1 MEKEVLLD
9 AMVCSGTVLNYERRE
24 RCREWANRVTK
35 CLGGVT
41 FYDDGSA
48 FEAYSAYRLVNEHG
62 VGRDDRVFFA
72 GAYHNSALQLLA
84 RLGYKKV
91 VGMDYRREVYDEPYY
106 WKVKYYRGDLL
117 NTHMPPSFFR
127 AYFAFRVF
135 DAISYGLAHRR
146 SLFIRARDPLRLT
159 DRFLGEASR
168 ILRDGG
174 LLVVTARYGDTTRL
188 APGCV
193 IFDEDSVKNLINV
206 AMERGF
212 DLIEAPDLEPRGW
225 PLSCGNWAHGLV
237 LLAFRLRKREAVEP
251 LRKVNIVSP
260 MIRQE
265 GISLYAENLKR
276 RFEEIGVEV
285 NLVRDLRD
293 RDRRFPTIFEYEKGL
308 HWRKLLWPVL
318 FDRSIYVELHSGFYS
333 LRDLVDM
340 SLEVARTA
348 LSKRWTCCPESR
360 RSRHLLEALRQL
372 ASAIAVDLI
381 SLPFIRLGKNVLVK
395 TTDPDS
401 RLTCCLRKFYVVPH
415 IAYPD
420 LGVRAKPS
428 GLKICSFGFA
438 GRHKNFD
445 KVCDLAIRLGVPCKL
460 VITVNE
466 AKKWGKEL
474 SLEIIAQLKSKY
486 SKFSNVEIYDGFFAD
501 DEVLRLLSDC
511 SHIVFAQDD
520 TGGVSGSYR
529 FPVGLGV
536 PIIATDSFQARDAQV
551 IRVRSLDELTVEKLM
566 AIKETVNLDD
576 GFEYLLAVL
585 THRA

>member
-1 MEKEVLLD
+1 M
-9 AMVCSGTVLNYERRE
+9 SGTLGCPNSTLDSELSHA
-24 RCREWANRVTK
+24 CREWAHSVTK
-35 CLGGVT
+35 ALGGVT

-48 FEAYSAYRLVNEHG
+48 FEAYSAYRLASEHG
-62 VGRDDRVFFA
+62 VGREDRVFFA
-72 GAYHNSALQLLA
+72 GAYHNSALQLFA
-84 RLGYKKV
+84 RLGYRRV

-106 WKVKYYRGDLL
+106 WRVKYYRGDLL
-117 NTHMPPSFFR
+117 DTHMPPSFFK
-127 AYFAFRVF
+127 AYFAFRALDTV
-135 DAISYGLAHRR
+135 SYGLSRRR
-146 SLFIRARDPLRLT
+146 SFFRRWRDPHRLAGHLLR
-159 DRFLGEASR
+159 EASR

-174 LLVVTARYGDTTRL
+174 LLVVTARYGDSL
-188 APGCV
+188 FFAPGCV
-193 IFDEDSVKNLINV
+193 ILDRSEVEGLIKV
-206 AMERGF
+206 AKDHGF
-212 DLIEAPDLEPRGW
+212 ELIENPDLDLRAG
-225 PLSCGNWAHGLV
+225 PLSCNNRGHGLV
-237 LLAFRLRKREAVEP
+237 LMTFRLRKREVVQP

-285 NLVRDLRD
+285 NLVRDLGD
-293 RDRRFPTIFEYEKGL
+293 RDSRYPTIFEYEKGL
-308 HWRKLLWPVL
+308 HWKKLLWPVL

-333 LRDLVDM
+333 VRDLVSM
-340 SLEVARTA
+340 FLELARTA
-348 LSKRWTCCPESR
+348 VTGKWICCDKSQ
-360 RSRHLLEALRQL
+360 RSRLVEAFRQL
-372 ASAIAVDLI
+372 ASAVIVDI
-381 SLPFIRLGKNVLVK
+381 INLPFIRLGKNILVK

-401 RLTCCLRKFYVVPH
+401 RLTCCLRRFYVVPH

-438 GRHKNFD
+438 ARHKNFD

-551 IRVRSLDELTVEKLM
+551 IRVRSLDELTVERLM